1 MAVDETK
8 RPGVDAAEAAAVAGR
23 LRRRTIEMLHRSQAG
38 HPGGS
43 LSAAEI
49 LAVLYFGAMRVDPAR
64 PDWEERDRFVLSKGH
79 AAPIYYAALVER
91 GYFPAELLDTYDEL
105 DSGLQAHPFVGLP
118 GIDSCSGSLGQGLS
132 VGIGLALGARL
143 RGSEVRTF
151 VLLGDGELQEGQVW
165 EAAMAASSYGLDNLT
180 AIVDANGL
188 QLYGPVE
195 SIVSLEPLPD
205 KWRAFGWNVL
215 EADGHDCEALA
226 AAFRAAAETTGRPSV
241 VIAHTIKGKGVSF
254 MENSVEWHSAAV
266 TDEVRE
272 RALSELARAEGAAS

>member
-1 MAVDETK
+1 MAADST
-8 RPGVDAAEAAAVAGR
+8 RPRRDGGVDAAAVAGR
-23 LRRRTIEMLHRSQAG
+23 LRRRTIEMLWQAQAG

-43 LSAAEI
+43 LSVAEI
-49 LAVLYFGAMRVDPAR
+49 LAVLYFGVMKIDPAR
-64 PDWEERDRFVLSKGH
+64 PDSVDRDRFVLSKGH

-91 GYFPAELLDTYDEL
+91 GYFPEELLGSYDEL
-105 DSGLQAHPFVGLP
+105 DSGLQAHPYVGLP

-143 RGSEVRTF
+143 RGSSGRMY

-165 EAAMAASSYGLDNLT
+165 EAAMAASSFSLDNLT
-180 AIVDANGL
+180 AIVDANRL
-188 QLYGPVE
+188 QLYGTVE
-195 SIVSLEPLPD
+195 SIVSVEPLPD

-215 EADGHDCEALA
+215 EVDGHDCGALEV
-226 AAFRAAAETTGRPSV
+226 AFRAAAKTTGRPTV
-241 VIAHTIKGKGVSF
+241 IIAHTVKGKGVSF

-272 RALSELARAEGAAS
+272 RALAELAAGVAS

>member
-1 MAVDETK
+1 MAADSM
-8 RPGVDAAEAAAVAGR
+8 RPPGDGGMEAAAVAGR
-23 LRRRTIEMLHRSQAG
+23 LRRRTIEMLWQAQAG

-43 LSAAEI
+43 MSVAEI
-49 LAVLYFGAMRVDPAR
+49 LAVLYFGVMNIDSAR
-64 PDWEERDRFVLSKGH
+64 PDWVDRDRFVLSKGH

-91 GYFPAELLDTYDEL
+91 GYFPEELLRSYDEL
-105 DSGLQAHPFVGLP
+105 DSGLQAHPYVGLP

-143 RGSEVRTF
+143 RGSGARMY

-165 EAAMAASSYGLDNLT
+165 EAAMAASSFGLGNLT
-180 AIVDANGL
+180 AIVDANRL
-188 QLYGPVE
+188 QLCGTVE
-195 SIVSLEPLPD
+195 SIVSVEPLPD

-215 EADGHDCEALA
+215 QVDGHDCAALE
-226 AAFRAAAETTGRPSV
+226 AAFRAAVETTGRPTV
-241 VIAHTIKGKGVSF
+241 IIAHTVKGKGVSF

-272 RALSELARAEGAAS
+272 RALAELAAGVTS